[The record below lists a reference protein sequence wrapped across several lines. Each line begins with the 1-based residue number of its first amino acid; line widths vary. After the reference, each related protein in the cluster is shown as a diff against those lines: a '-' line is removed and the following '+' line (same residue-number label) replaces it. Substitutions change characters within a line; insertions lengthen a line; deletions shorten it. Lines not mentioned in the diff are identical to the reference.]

1 MMRKTLNGLIVLT
14 VLFLFGCAAGEGIRT
29 RKTPPP
35 ERGDF
40 RGKVWG
46 MEQEA
51 VAAMIP
57 DDTYVI
63 ASTPDSLVIRDL
75 VLDKYSAEATYHFS
89 DGRLNRGSYRID
101 DPEGVID
108 YTIFRMVLEG
118 AYGPVYS
125 EVAAPEIIET
135 VWLTPRTEIDLS
147 GAGRDLEGYT
157 FLHPEESRGAVL
169 DRIKVNY
176 YDREYFAR
184 ERKKTVRAEASIG
197 ESEELYQKLI
207 GDWVQVYPDY
217 RSYLERAVMLQP
229 GQTYLYE
236 PEYYDPF

>member
-1 MMRKTLNGLIVLT
+1 MMRKNLNGLILLT
-14 VLFLFGCAAGEGIRT
+14 VICLSGCAAGERT
-29 RKTPPP
+29 RISDTPPP

-40 RGKVWG
+40 RGMVWG

-57 DDTYVI
+57 GDTYVV
-63 ASTPDSLVIRDL
+63 SCTPDRLVIRERI
-75 VLDKYSAEATYHFS
+75 LDRFVAEAAYHFS
-89 DGRLNRGSYRID
+89 DGRLNRGSYRVG

-125 EVAAPEIIET
+125 EVAAPEIVET

-147 GAGRDLEGYT
+147 GSGRDLEGYT
-157 FLHPEESRGAVL
+157 FLHPEGSRGARL

-184 ERKKTVRAEASIG
+184 ERKKTVRAEAALA

-229 GQTYLYE
+229 GGTYLYE

>member
-1 MMRKTLNGLIVLT
+1 MRKKLTGLTALT
-14 VLFLFGCAAGEGIRT
+14 ALLLLGCAAGERT
-29 RKTPPP
+29 RISATPPP
-35 ERGDF
+35 QRGDF
-40 RGKVWG
+40 RGAVWG

-51 VAAMIP
+51 VAALIP

-63 ASTPDSLVIRDL
+63 SSTPESLVIRER
-75 VLDKYSAEATYHFS
+75 VLDRFTAEATYHFR
-89 DGRLNRGSYRID
+89 GEKLNRGSYRID
-101 DPEGVID
+101 DPETVLD

-125 EVAAPEIIET
+125 KVAAPEIIET

-147 GAGRDLEGYT
+147 GVGRNLEGYS
-157 FLHPEESRGAVL
+157 FFHPEGSRGAGL
-169 DRIKVNY
+169 DGIKVNY

-184 ERKKTVRAEASIG
+184 DIRKTVRAEAAIG
-197 ESEELYQKLI
+197 ESEELYRELI
-207 GDWVQVYPDY
+207 GNWVQVYPGY